1 MTEVNRK
8 KTRRLSSIFITA
20 TMVLLLVGTQFVAS
34 VEAKKPAVSP
44 NPGFTRVVGELG
56 GAGYE
61 LFMPDNWNGMLVIGV
76 RGYAHAP
83 TFDIETS
90 GMHMLGMAFMTSP
103 LTRYPVT
110 ERWAY
115 AWSTFGEGGFC
126 VQKGMIRTHQLTEYI
141 IDNYDV
147 HGKVL
152 LISISMGGVISCLL
166 AEKYPNLY
174 DGVLDICGLKDVKS
188 FYEFQQKIVSF
199 TNPVDIKGVFKE
211 PPINLPSGFVDSW
224 DNADVMMARNL
235 AALSMADEELEFGGT
250 PETKPKAYER
260 YSPTY
265 NAGITV
271 PVVSMMGELD
281 SSVALYQF
289 DMYYDAVGEAG
300 ALDYYRS
307 YMIPGAGHLDMAIMN
322 ARWTYWGILVDW
334 VVGGVVPD
342 STPAPVL

>member
-1 MTEVNRK
+1 MNRK

-34 VEAKKPAVSP
+34 VEAKKPAVSL
-44 NPGFTRVVGELG
+44 NSGFTRVVGELG

-152 LISISMGGVISCLL
+152 LMGMSMGGGISCLL

-174 DGVLDICGLKDVKS
+174 DGVLDICGVKDVKAL
-188 FYEFQQKIVSF
+188 YEFQQEYASLPNPDAIKSF
-199 TNPVDIKGVFKE
+199 LIG
-211 PPINLPSGFVDSW
+211 PPANLPEDFA
-224 DNADVMMARNL
+224 DNLPNANQVLMNLKNL
-235 AALSMADEELEFGGT
+235 AITSMADEELEFGGT

-307 YMIPGAGHLDMAIMN
+307 YMIPGAGHLDIAIMN

-342 STPAPVL
+342 PTDPPIL